1 MEHVMSIDPKVRNR
15 ILRAVADV
23 RKAAAV
29 HNARCRSESF
39 PSQAKDE
46 HEPAGKLHLML
57 PKPHTSI
64 W

>member
-1 MEHVMSIDPKVRNR
+1 MELVMSIGPKVHDR

-29 HNARCRSESF
+29 HNARCRSEGL
-39 PSQAKDE
+39 PSQAKGDR
-46 HEPAGKLHLML
+46 EPAGLHLML